1 MKVLIL
7 TGKFGMGHWSAAH
20 SLKDDLTREIPEA
33 EAEVVDLFQWM
44 APGCAEALYKAF
56 SLLVTHGSGL
66 YNLYYRATGHSRPG
80 GSPLVLYPLLDKMEE
95 LIRAYQPDGVISTHP
110 LCAQLAALCRH
121 SRGLSMPL
129 VTCITDMSIHPEWIC
144 PGTDC
149 YLAGSEEVR
158 RGLIRQGAAPER
170 VLVTGIPVRPE
181 FKAPVSGRPA
191 GARELLL
198 MGGGLGLLPKEADF
212 YEGLNKLEGVHT
224 TVITG
229 NNRKLY
235 EQLAGCW
242 PNITVLGYTDQVQR
256 YMSRAKLMVSKPGG
270 ITLSEA
276 IYTGLPLLMPKPF
289 LQQERNNAAFAVR
302 HGVGRVA
309 PKDWTGCLKAIR
321 SLIYDDE
328 TLDAMARAMLQ
339 LREELEEGA
348 AARMLA
354 RLASGTGRCA

>member
-1 MKVLIL
+1 
-7 TGKFGMGHWSAAH
+7 
-20 SLKDDLTREIPEA
+20 
-33 EAEVVDLFQWM
+33 
-44 APGCAEALYKAF
+44 
-56 SLLVTHGSGL
+56 
-66 YNLYYRATGHSRPG
+66 
-80 GSPLVLYPLLDKMEE
+80 
-95 LIRAYQPDGVISTHP
+95 
-110 LCAQLAALCRH
+110 
-121 SRGLSMPL
+121 
-129 VTCITDMSIHPEWIC
+129 
-144 PGTDC
+144 
-149 YLAGSEEVR
+149 
-158 RGLIRQGAAPER
+158 
-170 VLVTGIPVRPE
+170 
-181 FKAPVSGRPA
+181 
-191 GARELLL
+191 

-256 YMSRAKLMVSKPGG
+256 YMSRARLMVSKPGG